1 MDGEHTTGTLLA
13 FSLLSLYTES
23 VAPNSNT
30 AEDIAAPNGIVI
42 VEDKEAPND
51 VVAASKIE
59 EPVVQNAGAGEE
71 EEAKEKGIEEEE
83 AKEKE
88 RRWITRCKDG
98 RVCGKEGQQGELGIL
113 KG

>member
-1 MDGEHTTGTLLA
+1 MKVQIAKKNG
-13 FSLLSLYTES
+13 SYT
-23 VAPNSNT
+23 
-30 AEDIAAPNGIVI
+30 
-42 VEDKEAPND
+42 
-51 VVAASKIE
+51 
-59 EPVVQNAGAGEE
+59 
-71 EEAKEKGIEEEE
+71 KEKGIEEEE